1 MNSGEQIMRWLSRIE
16 QMANDLYSGGAMLF
30 RADRQ
35 FSEFLE
41 HLAEDEAWHFQLMS
55 SAADFLRNE
64 EDEFH
69 EINIDFQ
76 TRERIEDPFTE
87 NYRMLI
93 AGTLTKDS
101 LIDCIITTE
110 YSEWNPVFLYA
121 VNMMKERKHEF
132 GLVTSRMRGH
142 ISKIEQYLQQLPRG
156 DSYIDRIRSVSG
168 MMEKKI
174 LVVDDHEPIAE
185 LMTTILEN
193 EGTVTTARNGQEGY
207 KLVLREDYDAI
218 ITDIEMPVMDGIE
231 FYRKAV
237 QYDRNLKERF
247 LFYSSTY
254 DDLHLQFI
262 KKHHLRLLRKPGDIN
277 DIRESVRA
285 IISGAAVQG

>member
-1 MNSGEQIMRWLSRIE
+1 MKSSQQIIRWLGRIE
-16 QMANDLYSGGAMLF
+16 QMAGDLYSGGAMLF

-55 SAADFLRNE
+55 SAADSLRNG

-69 EINIDFQ
+69 EINVDSQ

-93 AGTLTKDS
+93 AGTLTKES

-121 VNMMKERKHEF
+121 VNMLKERKHEF
-132 GLVTSRMRGH
+132 GHVASGMRRH
-142 ISKIEQYLQQLPRG
+142 ISEIERFLKQQPRG
-156 DSYIDRIRSVSG
+156 DYYIDRIRGVSG
-168 MMEKKI
+168 MMGKKI
-174 LVVDDHEPIAE
+174 LVVEDHQPIAE
-185 LMTTILEN
+185 LMTAILEN
-193 EGTVTTARNGQEGY
+193 EGTVTMARNGQEGY
-207 KLVLREDYDAI
+207 ELVLREYYDAI

-231 FYRKAV
+231 FYKLAV
-237 QYDRNLKERF
+237 QFDRNFKERF

-254 DDLHLQFI
+254 DDRHLQFI
-262 KKHHLRLLRKPGDIN
+262 KKHHLRFVRKPGDIN

-285 IISGAAVQG
+285 IISEAAVKG